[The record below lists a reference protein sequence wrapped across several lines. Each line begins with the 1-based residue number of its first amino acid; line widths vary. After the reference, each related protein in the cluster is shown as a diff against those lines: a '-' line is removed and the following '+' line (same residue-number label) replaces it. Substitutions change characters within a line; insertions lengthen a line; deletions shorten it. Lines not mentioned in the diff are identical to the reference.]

1 MKSYQKALTF
11 VLTLLLCTAAIAQEP
26 ENIPSQ
32 DSADSLK
39 NTQDSIIESLR
50 NELQEMKLQSI
61 ILQNELERTGQIV
74 AMDSL
79 MKVQRRDQVDSLR
92 KITPGAPLVVDEDT
106 LLRLYA
112 RRGGVTP
119 ENRVE
124 NASRIIDDLGHKLA
138 FRPDSLYVFEGDF
151 SSDIM
156 AGNELILSIT
166 DMDALWQ
173 DTSRS
178 KLAEEYAKIIQKKI
192 DELQEEYGLRKKLW
206 GLAMVALIIL
216 AQYMLLRLTNIFFR
230 RWRRRFARKMINILH
245 PVNLKDY
252 ELLNT
257 QWQRKVVLVV
267 YKGVRYFV
275 ILLQLSIS
283 IPLMFSIFPETK
295 VLTLNVLAYIWEPV
309 KGIILSFLGYLPN
322 ILQIIIIWMCFYYVI
337 KLIRY
342 FAGEIEN
349 GRLKINGFYP
359 DWAQPT
365 FYILRV
371 LLYSLMFVMIWPL
384 LPNSNSQ
391 IFQGVSVFIGIV
403 VSLGSTSI
411 IGNIMAGMVMTY
423 MRPFR
428 IGDYIQVGDTT
439 GEVIE
444 KTMLVTR
451 IRTRKNE
458 IVTIQNSSLLGSQT
472 SNFTVA
478 ARNYGII
485 VHTKVT
491 IGYDVPWQKIKKIME
506 SAALETPGIQ
516 HTPAPFMMITALND
530 FYVEYEINAVTKND
544 VKLPAIYSAL
554 HQNLLKRFFEEGVE
568 IMSPHI
574 YARRDGIDVQMPS
587 DYLNTKARNEDKNNN
602 A

>member
-1 MKSYQKALTF
+1 MKASIKAL
-11 VLTLLLCTAAIAQEP
+11 VLALSLSLWTANAVAQE
-26 ENIPSQ
+26 
-32 DSADSLK
+32 SADSL
-39 NTQDSIIESLR
+39 TTLYQDSLIEELR
-50 NELQEMKLQSI
+50 SQLQEMKLQSL
-61 ILQNELERTGQIV
+61 ILQDELQRTGQKI
-74 AMDSL
+74 AMDSIL
-79 MKVQRRDQVDSLR
+79 QMQRRDRVDSLR
-92 KITPGAPLVVDEDT
+92 KITVGAPLVVDDDT

-119 ENRVE
+119 ESRVE
-124 NASRIIDDLGHKLA
+124 NASEIINELGRKLT

-156 AGNELILSIT
+156 AGNEVILSIT

-173 DTSRS
+173 NTSRS
-178 KLAEEYAKIIQKKI
+178 QLAEEYAKIIQEKV
-192 DELQEEYGLRKKLW
+192 DELQEDYGLRKKLW
-206 GLAMVALIIL
+206 GLAMIALIIFV
-216 AQYMLLRLTNIFFR
+216 QYMLLRLTNKLFT
-230 RWRRRFARKMINILH
+230 RWRRAFARKMITLLH

-267 YKGVRYFV
+267 YKGLRYFV

-295 VLTLNVLAYIWEPV
+295 TLTFTVLNYVWEPV

-322 ILQIIIIWMCFYYVI
+322 ILQIIIIWLCFHYII

-342 FAGEIEN
+342 FSGEIEN

-371 LLYSLMFVMIWPL
+371 LLYSLMLVMIWPL

-391 IFQGVSVFIGIV
+391 IFQGVSVFIGLV

-423 MRPFR
+423 MRPFH
-428 IGDYIQVGDTT
+428 IGDYIKVGDTT

-458 IVTIQNSSLLGSQT
+458 VVTIQNSSLLGSQT

-478 ARNYGII
+478 AHNYGII

-491 IGYDVPWQKIKKIME
+491 IGYDVPWQKIKHIME

-516 HTPAPFMMITALND
+516 HKPAPFMMITALDD

-544 VKLPAIYSAL
+544 VQLPAIYSNL
-554 HQNLLKRFFEEGVE
+554 HQNLLRRFFEEGVE

-574 YARRDGIDVQMPS
+574 YARRDGIDEQIPP
-587 DYLNTKARNEDKNNN
+587 DYLNSPANTNRKS
-602 A
+602 

>member
-1 MKSYQKALTF
+1 MKASIKAL
-11 VLTLLLCTAAIAQEP
+11 VLALSLSLWTANAVAQE
-26 ENIPSQ
+26 
-32 DSADSLK
+32 SADSL
-39 NTQDSIIESLR
+39 TTLYQDSLIEELR
-50 NELQEMKLQSI
+50 SQLQEMKLQSL
-61 ILQNELERTGQIV
+61 ILQDELQRTGQKI
-74 AMDSL
+74 AMDSIL
-79 MKVQRRDQVDSLR
+79 QMQRRDRVDSLR
-92 KITPGAPLVVDEDT
+92 KITVGAPLVVDDDT

-119 ENRVE
+119 ESRVE
-124 NASRIIDDLGHKLA
+124 NASEIIYELGRKLT
-138 FRPDSLYVFEGDF
+138 FRPDSFYVFEGDF

-156 AGNELILSIT
+156 AGNEVILSIT

-173 DTSRS
+173 NTSRS
-178 KLAEEYAKIIQKKI
+178 QLAEEYAKIIQEKV
-192 DELQEEYGLRKKLW
+192 DELQEDYGLRKKLW
-206 GLAMVALIIL
+206 GLAMIALIIFV
-216 AQYMLLRLTNIFFR
+216 QYMLLHLTNKLFT
-230 RWRRRFARKMINILH
+230 RWRRAFARKMITLLH

-267 YKGVRYFV
+267 YKGLRYFV

-295 VLTLNVLAYIWEPV
+295 TLTFTVLNYVWEPV

-322 ILQIIIIWMCFYYVI
+322 ILQIIIIWLCFHYII

-342 FAGEIEN
+342 FSGEIEN

-371 LLYSLMFVMIWPL
+371 LLYSLMLVMIWPL

-391 IFQGVSVFIGIV
+391 IFQGVSVFIGLV

-428 IGDYIQVGDTT
+428 IGDYIKVGDTT

-458 IVTIQNSSLLGSQT
+458 VVTIQNSSLLGSQT

-478 ARNYGII
+478 AHNYGII

-491 IGYDVPWQKIKKIME
+491 IGYDVPWQKIKHIME

-516 HTPAPFMMITALND
+516 HKPAPFMMITALDD

-544 VKLPAIYSAL
+544 VQLPAIYSSL
-554 HQNLLKRFFEEGVE
+554 HQNLLRRFFEEGVE

-574 YARRDGIDVQMPS
+574 YARRDGIDEQIPA
-587 DYLNTKARNEDKNNN
+587 DYLNSPANTNRKS
-602 A
+602 